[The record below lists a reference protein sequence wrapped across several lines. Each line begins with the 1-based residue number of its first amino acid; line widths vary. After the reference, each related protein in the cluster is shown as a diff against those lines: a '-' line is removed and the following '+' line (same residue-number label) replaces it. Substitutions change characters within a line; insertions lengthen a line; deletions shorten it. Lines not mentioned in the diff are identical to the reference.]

1 MRTIAKEL
9 TAYQRHVKNFA
20 KTYTGKNLMKA
31 AAKTWKKT
39 PGSNTKKTQK
49 SSPKTKRRGTNT
61 GKKSKK
67 GRGGTRLP
75 GGIGF
80 KAAIFG
86 AAGLILAPRLIPI
99 QSPGASKLAAGMAM
113 RALKIGGGGPL
124 AAVGIMELIAQYA
137 APMLL
142 GGGLFGAS
150 GSGGT
155 DF

>member
-1 MRTIAKEL
+1 MSYWKFGGGYSYRTPRSKKTGWAKKL
-9 TAYQRHVKNFA
+9 ADVPASA
-20 KTYTGKNLMKA
+20 KTQKA
-31 AAKTWKKT
+31 SGA
-39 PGSNTKKTQK
+39 TKKKPKK
-49 SSPKTKRRGTNT
+49 SSPKTKKPRSGTKT
-61 GKKSKK
+61 GKKGKK

-99 QSPGASKLAAGMAM
+99 QSPGAQKLAVGMAM
-113 RALKIGGGGPL
+113 RAVKVGGGGPL

-142 GGGLFGAS
+142 GGGFG
-150 GSGGT
+150 GGGGT